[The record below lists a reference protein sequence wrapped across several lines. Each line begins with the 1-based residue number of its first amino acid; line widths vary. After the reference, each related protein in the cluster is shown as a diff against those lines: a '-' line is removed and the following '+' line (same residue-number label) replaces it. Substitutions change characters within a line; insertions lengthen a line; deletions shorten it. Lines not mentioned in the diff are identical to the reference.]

1 MEAKLFRGN
10 KKRQYRSLILSFI
23 SPSRLFSL
31 SAVFN
36 GEGGRRE
43 SPQQDS
49 SGGYFR
55 MHVRAWPCPIQIDS
69 LHVTSPPR
77 QAEPP
82 PRPPP
87 SHKTFIRA
95 QPCTARDGEK
105 SLLFSLEIL
114 KELIYIFCIFFF
126 NLLFKIKTVSDTA
139 FIAQI
144 CLF

>member
-10 KKRQYRSLILSFI
+10 KDIIGLSSCPLSHQVVFFLSLLSLTG
-23 SPSRLFSL
+23 R
-31 SAVFN
+31 
-36 GEGGRRE
+36 EGGRRE

-114 KELIYIFCIFFF
+114 KELIFIFCISFY
-126 NLLFKIKTVSDTA
+126 LLFKIKT
-139 FIAQI
+139 Q
-144 CLF
+144 